1 MGRPFEYE
9 IPSAAGGD
17 EGLEGSSVEVAG
29 ERVGRLAA
37 INRTPDGLVLVVDTG
52 DAYRAVAARHVAR
65 ADLGAETVWLTQEGE
80 AAFRAAPAIAP
91 EHRRAEGPHLVRHIP
106 PELASLVT
114 STGTRRRRRRS
125 RLWLVAVALVLLAGF
140 SILPVNLLIEH
151 EVGGAARW
159 VWLALPLL
167 LLAAAA
173 WAALVAM
180 DRDSARRLPLREK
193 LADAP
198 SLLFGISPRTRK
210 RG

>member
-1 MGRPFEYE
+1 VGRPFEYE

-17 EGLEGSSVEVAG
+17 EGLEGFSVEVGGA
-29 ERVGRLAA
+29 RVGRLAA
-37 INRTPDGLVLVVDTG
+37 INRTPDGLVLVVDTA
-52 DAYRAVAARHVAR
+52 DAYRAVPAGHVAGV
-65 ADLGAETVWLTQEGE
+65 DVGAETVRLTEEGE
-80 AAFRAAPAIAP
+80 SAFLDAPAIAP

-106 PELASLVT
+106 PELGGLVT
-114 STGTRRRRRRS
+114 STGRRRRRRS
-125 RLWLVAVALVLLAGF
+125 RLWPLAVALVLLAGF

-151 EVGGAARW
+151 EVGGALRW
-159 VWLALPLL
+159 VWLAAPVL

-180 DRDSARRLPLREK
+180 DRDSPRRLPLREK

-198 SLLFGISPRTRK
+198 SLLFGISPRTRR

>member
-17 EGLEGSSVEVAG
+17 EGLEGFSVEVGG

-37 INRTPDGLVLVVDTG
+37 INRTPSGLVLIVDAG
-52 DAYRAVAARHVAR
+52 EAYRAVPARLVAR
-65 ADLGAETVWLTQEGE
+65 IDLGAEAVSLTDEGE
-80 AAFRAAPAIAP
+80 AAFAAAPAIAP

-106 PELASLVT
+106 PDLGTVVT
-114 STGTRRRRRRS
+114 STGRRRRRRS
-125 RLWLVAVALVLLAGF
+125 RLWPLAGALVLLAGF

-151 EVGGAARW
+151 EVGGALRW
-159 VWLALPLL
+159 AWLAAPMLL
-167 LLAAAA
+167 LGAAA

-180 DRDSARRLPLREK
+180 GRDSPRRLPLREK

>member
-1 MGRPFEYE
+1 LGRPFEYE

-17 EGLEGSSVEVAG
+17 EGLEGFSVEVGG

-37 INRTPDGLVLVVDTG
+37 INRTPDGLALIVDTG
-52 DAYRAVAARHVAR
+52 DTYRAVPVRHVAR
-65 ADLGAETVWLTQEGE
+65 VDVGGETVWLSEKGE
-80 AAFRAAPAIAP
+80 AAFLAAPAIAP

-114 STGTRRRRRRS
+114 STGRRRRRRS
-125 RLWLVAVALVLLAGF
+125 RLWPLAVALVLLAGF

-151 EVGGAARW
+151 EVGGALRW
-159 VWLALPLL
+159 AWLAAPVL

-173 WAALVAM
+173 SAALVAM
-180 DRDSARRLPLREK
+180 DRDSPRRLPLREK

-198 SLLFGISPRTRK
+198 SLLFGISPRTRR